1 MINNSKDLDKMI
13 KNIYNNNNKIIG
25 IDVEHYNK
33 NNIQKFICCIQIS
46 TCSGVYILDIFGL

>member
-1 MINNSKDLDKMI
+1 MINNSKDLDKMM
-13 KNIYNNNNKIIG
+13 KNIHNNKIIG